1 MTRTSGATDDIRYS
15 KAGNMLLRKL
25 KQIQAMRNQSIDMKF
40 DIVGTK
46 GSDIFSL
53 STQPAGDLNK
63 GISRSLHDVVT
74 QQIEK
79 SSNSVNV
86 LTDTAFHAKVNDCW
100 LSALR
105 EGVDTLAAIQ
115 LVDRGVD
122 RENFE
127 T

>member
-1 MTRTSGATDDIRYS
+1 
-15 KAGNMLLRKL
+15 
-25 KQIQAMRNQSIDMKF
+25 MRNQSIDMKF

-63 GISRSLHDVVT
+63 GISRSLHDMVT

-86 LTDTAFHAKVNDCW
+86 LTDKAFHAKVNDCW

-122 RENFE
+122 REDFE